1 MFKCSEAGE
10 FITSLYRF
18 LIAAGLCFVN
28 GAIVTDDPDGRIFKS
43 LLHGSTA
50 SSGSCENVSKDRP
63 LGTHMLFMNN
73 NAHKKARGK
82 TPGIDLEYKDQ
93 IQYQKILNPRL
104 EYLCDPGSNDPT
116 LSEAKGVILFYPFV
130 VNKVDQYL
138 YLKLEGYLASDPK
151 HMFRAI
157 KRYVLHIEK
166 KSNHPFRREDD
177 PITGIHQSD
186 GYHIGRYLRMHGVA
200 DDVISTINAKIT
212 YYNANLRVGNE
223 LYLPVEIF
231 GLILAPAAP
240 VAPAAARVK
249 HIFYQVGGYV
259 LEHPEKGTVGWVYYT
274 GINKCNTLNKEQLR
288 WLAHGL
294 GITVDNGISRE
305 KLCELIQSRS
315 RTRDMRH

>member
-1 MFKCSEAGE
+1 MS
-10 FITSLYRF
+10 
-18 LIAAGLCFVN
+18 
-28 GAIVTDDPDGRIFKS
+28 
-43 LLHGSTA
+43 
-50 SSGSCENVSKDRP
+50 
-63 LGTHMLFMNN
+63 N

-93 IQYQKILNPRL
+93 IQYQKILDPRL
-104 EYLCDPGSNDPT
+104 THLCDPGSDDPS

-151 HMFRAI
+151 HMFRAV

-186 GYHIGRYLRMHGVA
+186 GYKLGRYLSTYGVA
-200 DDVISTINAKIT
+200 DDVIATINAKIA

-223 LYLPVEIF
+223 LYLPIEVF
-231 GLILAPAAP
+231 GIILAPPAPAPAP
-240 VAPAAARVK
+240 VAPAARVK

-259 LEHPEKGTVGWVYYT
+259 LENPEKGTVGWVYYT
-274 GINKCNTLNKEQLR
+274 GINKCTLNKEQLR

-294 GITVDNGISRE
+294 VDNGISRE
-305 KLCELIQSRS
+305 KLCDLIQSRS
-315 RTRDMRH
+315 RTRGMRH